1 MNLLKNKLVIL
12 PLAAF
17 ILLGC
22 QAASSSTSTSESSS
36 PITSYDPYWNQA
48 FLNVDLSP
56 YTQTDL
62 ENVPALED
70 VSVTKI
76 VMLSDGDVTKG
87 FAYEATVRGL
97 VDNIVFQIGIYEGL
111 ITNFNLL
118 FDREHPSIG
127 GLTLSAL
134 KTHLRGMEPNFSTIE
149 TKIASTDGNRT
160 KRSRT
165 YDPVMETIEA
175 ITLHYSAQID

>member
-22 QAASSSTSTSESSS
+22 QAASPSTSMSESSS
-36 PITSYDPYWNQA
+36 SITSYDPYWTQA

-76 VMLSDGDVTKG
+76 VMLSEGDVTKG
-87 FAYEATVRGL
+87 FAYEATVRGF
-97 VDNIVFQIGIYEGL
+97 VGNIVFQLGIYDGL
-111 ITNFNLL
+111 ITNFHLVS
-118 FDREHPSIG
+118 DREHSSIG

-134 KTHLRGMEPNFSTIE
+134 RTQLKGMEPNFSAIQ
-149 TKIASTDGNRT
+149 TKIASTSGRRT
-160 KRSRT
+160 GRSGT